1 MRRQR
6 LSDTFSRIEYR
17 WLVAIV
23 FMFGLFMDILD
34 STAVNVAVPRLQSDF
49 HAPLSTVEWTITGY
63 LLSLAL
69 FIPGAGFLS
78 DRFGTRRVFL
88 LAMAIFV
95 IGSALCGQARGI
107 EQLVAFRFL
116 QGIGGGMMT
125 PVSTAIL
132 SREFPGEERAKASAL
147 ISIPWI
153 LAPITGPV
161 LGGYLVTYASWRW
174 IFYINLPVGVVGFV
188 LGLMV
193 LREHKEPYAQGRFDV
208 PGLLTGGAG
217 VAMVLYALSRAANE
231 AWTAPDVLVWGLGGL
246 ACLAVFALIE
256 LRAVPPI
263 LDLRLFRQRLF
274 TMGTAI
280 TGAANASFAGFILL
294 LTLFLQDLQHRS
306 PAEAGLIQAPS
317 AFGSALA
324 LFFAARFYARVGPR
338 RLMVVGFGVAGFV
351 LVLFIFVDLTTA
363 ALTIMLLLAL
373 RGITT
378 PFGFTASQT
387 IVYGPLDNAQQGPAS
402 SIYNT
407 GRQVASSFGV
417 ALLATV
423 QVNRYHSHLAAAV
436 AAVPGGVASATMVE
450 HAQVLGFHDAFFVS
464 AVLMAGAGLLG
475 FCVSDRAARLA
486 MRKHALP
493 SGAATATPEPLP
505 EPGE

>member
-1 MRRQR
+1 MRQQR
-6 LSDTFSRIEYR
+6 FIRGFLRVEYK

-34 STAVNVAVPRLQSDF
+34 STAVNVAVPKLQSDF
-49 HAPLSTVEWTITGY
+49 HASLGTVEWTITGY

-78 DRFGTRRVFL
+78 DRFGTRKVFL

-95 IGSALCGQARGI
+95 VGSALCGQARTI
-107 EQLVAFRFL
+107 EQLVVFRFL

-174 IFYINLPVGVVGFV
+174 IFYINLPVGIIGLV
-188 LGLMV
+188 LGFIV
-193 LREHKEPYAQGRFDV
+193 LREHKEPYAQGRFDLA
-208 PGLLTGGAG
+208 GLLTGGAG
-217 VAMVLYALSRAANE
+217 VAMVLYALSQAANDG
-231 AWTAPDVLVWGLGGL
+231 WTATAVLVWGLGGL
-246 ACLAVFALIE
+246 ACLLLFSLIE
-256 LRAVPPI
+256 LRASPPI
-263 LDLRLFRQRLF
+263 LDLRLFKQPLF
-274 TMGTAI
+274 TLGTAI
-280 TGAANASFAGFILL
+280 TSSANASYAGFILL
-294 LTLFLQDLQHRS
+294 LTLFLQNLQGKT
-306 PAEAGLIQAPS
+306 PAAAGLIQAPS

-338 RLMVVGFGVAGFV
+338 RLMLAGFGLAGAV
-351 LVLFIFVDLTTA
+351 LVLFVFVDLTTA
-363 ALTIMLLLAL
+363 ALTIMFLLAL
-373 RGITT
+373 RGLTT

-423 QVNRYHSHLAAAV
+423 QINRYHSHLAAVTAS
-436 AAVPGGVASATMVE
+436 ASGGVATRTMMD
-450 HAQVLGFHDAFFVS
+450 HAQILGFHDAFFVS
-464 AVLMAGAGLLG
+464 ALLMGAAGLLG
-475 FCVSDRAARLA
+475 LCVSDSKARSTMLKHVRVKAASS
-486 MRKHALP
+486 P
-493 SGAATATPEPLP
+493 TPEPVA
-505 EPGE
+505 GIVD